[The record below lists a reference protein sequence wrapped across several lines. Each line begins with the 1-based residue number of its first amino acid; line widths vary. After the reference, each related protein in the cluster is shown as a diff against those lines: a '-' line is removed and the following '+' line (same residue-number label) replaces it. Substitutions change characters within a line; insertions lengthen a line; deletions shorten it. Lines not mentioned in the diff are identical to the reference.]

1 MKIDIGDKT
10 IFFTV
15 EYSKRKNF
23 LLVTSPEGHINLKA
37 PSGVSEDEI
46 IEFIN
51 SQSKLLL
58 DIQNKLESR
67 IYISNKKSYHE
78 AEIFL
83 YMGKPFNLSD
93 IIDTIPESEEEIQ
106 VVLKKIYT
114 SKTKEI
120 VKNRVKHFEKLI
132 GVKANS
138 VTIIDSPSNWG
149 TCNYK
154 KELTFNYKLSMAP
167 LEVIDYVV
175 IHELCHILHLNH
187 DRSFW
192 RKVGSYDHNYKQHQE
207 YLAKFGCV
215 MTI

>member
-1 MKIDIGDKT
+1 MQINIDNKT
-10 IFFTV
+10 IFFNV

-37 PSGVSEDEI
+37 PSKASENEI
-46 IEFIN
+46 IDFIK
-51 SQSKLLL
+51 SQSALLL
-58 DIQNKLESR
+58 DYQNKLDNR
-67 IYISNKKSYHE
+67 KYISSQKRYNE
-78 AEIFL
+78 TEIFL
-83 YMGKPFNLSD
+83 YMGNPHNLCD
-93 IIDTIPESEEEIQ
+93 LIETIPETGKEIQ
-106 VVLKKIYT
+106 AVLKKIYT

-120 VKNRVKHFEKLI
+120 VKNRVKYYEKLI
-132 GVKANS
+132 GVKSKN
-138 VTIIDSPSNWG
+138 VTIVDSQYEWG

-175 IHELCHILHLNH
+175 VHELCHILHLNH

-192 RKVGSYDHNYKQHQE
+192 RRVGSYDPNYKQHQE